1 MKKKMKAIDLVH
13 AMCYDPGLASGC
25 TWVYDGSVSLRD
37 YFGAVRHDG
46 EMLHGEYF
54 YFYVESGQTSLA
66 GVGMPVPDVVIE
78 TEYKDNILLWKLE
91 D

>member
-1 MKKKMKAIDLVH
+1 MKAIDLIH

-46 EMLHGEYF
+46 EMEKCEYF
-54 YFYVESGQTSLA
+54 YFYVPEGERDL
-66 GVGMPVPDVVIE
+66 GGFCRFIPKPDVVIE
-78 TEYKDNILLWKLE
+78 TEEAGNVLLWKIE
-91 D
+91 E